1 MKAQVMRISM
11 NAVMVPA
18 MMLIPVVLHAQGGSA
33 TAQGQTQG
41 QAQAQTPPSS
51 PQAQTPPSSPQAR
64 IDAALSA
71 AAKANV
77 PAELVKS
84 KIAEG
89 EAKRVAPERVVSAV
103 EARVTSL
110 VRAVQTMKRAGVEAQ
125 SAGELAVTADA
136 LDAGVNENALIRVS
150 REAPAERRTVAIAV
164 LGDLVRLGNASD
176 RALERVSAAAMNS
189 AALANLRAEV
199 VSQLTRGG
207 LTSTLD
213 AAGIV
218 RVP

>member
-1 MKAQVMRISM
+1 MKA
-11 NAVMVPA
+11 NAMKSTMMAALVPTMLLVPA
-18 MMLIPVVLHAQGGSA
+18 VLRAQSGSA
-33 TAQGQTQG
+33 AAQSQAQG
-41 QAQAQTPPSS
+41 QAQAQA
-51 PQAQTPPSSPQAR
+51 PQVR

-71 AAKANV
+71 AAKAHV

-89 EAKRVAPERVVSAV
+89 EAKRVSPERIATAV
-103 EARVTSL
+103 EARVASL
-110 VRAVQTMKRAGVEAQ
+110 VRASETMKRAGAEAG

-136 LDAGVNENALIRVS
+136 LDAGVSESALVRVT

-164 LGDLVRLGNASD
+164 LADLVRLGNGSD
-176 RALERVSAAAMNS
+176 RALARVSNAVSSS

-199 VSQLTRGG
+199 TSQLTLGG
-207 LTSTLD
+207 LGSTLD
-213 AAGIV
+213 AAGVI